1 MNIKKS
7 LGMATF
13 AAVLCV
19 ASASSMASEH
29 HGAKGHQGDQ
39 HGQRGQ
45 HENQRGG
52 QDRHYGNRGEQ
63 HGNQGRWRAP
73 QREYTSFHDRGRHE
87 GWYKRGGHVPAEYR
101 RGSYVVND
109 WRSRRLREPPRGY
122 EYVRSDN
129 GEYLLIAAATGVIA
143 SIIAGH

>member
-7 LGMATF
+7 LGVATF
-13 AAVLCV
+13 AAALSV
-19 ASASSMASEH
+19 ASASSMAFQH

-39 HGQRGQ
+39 RGQ
-45 HENQRGG
+45 HEDQ
-52 QDRHYGNRGEQ
+52 RGEQ
-63 HGNQGRWRAP
+63 ERQRGDRDEQHGDEGRRQAP
-73 QREYTSFHDRGRHE
+73 QREYTSLHDRGRHE

-101 RGSYVVND
+101 RGSYVVTD

-143 SIIAGH
+143 SIIAGN